1 MLATGCQ
8 VNELLTATQTPTAT
22 HSNTYINCR
31 TGASLKLQ
39 QGLEGATE
47 QQGGRG
53 WRLERSPKVPQ
64 KRRGYSRKVRQAHYN
79 SSGVERQTTDEE
91 WGRVGQGGALAYK
104 CNHFVVQTSKTKSEI
119 GKTKGQRRE
128 RGCGPTSWLP
138 PFVDCGSRSHSWSRS
153 CALRPTDWPASPP
166 FRKGPPSGSERD
178 GLAARQ
184 GRSARALPAERVRQK
199 HLFLF
204 RTPPPPCRPSV
215 RWVGYPLS
223 AIREVHAEL
232 ARNRLQLHQFPT
244 LAERRASR
252 TALAGRMY
260 LRDTF
265 RGEWLAGS
273 LARWLP
279 GVRITYGKR
288 NEAPTGLVV
297 QQSPCSEHVC
307 APDIVVGRLSSSLL
321 YSRRIANIDRLSSIA
336 VGFAFS
342 DARDS

>member
-1 MLATGCQ
+1 M
-8 VNELLTATQTPTAT
+8 
-22 HSNTYINCR
+22 
-31 TGASLKLQ
+31 
-39 QGLEGATE
+39 
-47 QQGGRG
+47 
-53 WRLERSPKVPQ
+53 
-64 KRRGYSRKVRQAHYN
+64 
-79 SSGVERQTTDEE
+79 
-91 WGRVGQGGALAYK
+91 
-104 CNHFVVQTSKTKSEI
+104 
-119 GKTKGQRRE
+119 
-128 RGCGPTSWLP
+128 
-138 PFVDCGSRSHSWSRS
+138 
-153 CALRPTDWPASPP
+153 
-166 FRKGPPSGSERD
+166 
-178 GLAARQ
+178 
-184 GRSARALPAERVRQK
+184 RALPAERVRQK

-204 RTPPPPCRPSV
+204 RTPPPLQAVSPSS
-215 RWVGYPLS
+215 RLS
-223 AIREVHAEL
+223 AIGYPRSTRRTGSEPVA
-232 ARNRLQLHQFPT
+232 AAPVPHQFPT

>member
-47 QQGGRG
+47 QQGGGGGDWSAPQKTR
-53 WRLERSPKVPQ
+53 RRNQKINNYYDVAAHPKRDAFRPQSQVKTGRWDKGGGKGRKGEPQ

-166 FRKGPPSGSERD
+166 FRKAHQVEAKEMGLLPDKDGAWERCPQSECD
-178 GLAARQ
+178 KNTCSCFEL
-184 GRSARALPAERVRQK
+184 
-199 HLFLF
+199 
-204 RTPPPPCRPSV
+204 PPCRPSV
-215 RWVGYPLS
+215 RRVGYPLS

-232 ARNRLQLHQFPT
+232 ARNRLQLHQCHTSSLP
-244 LAERRASR
+244 LRSDELVALLSQAECICEIHFGVS
-252 TALAGRMY
+252 G
-260 LRDTF
+260 
-265 RGEWLAGS
+265 WLA
-273 LARWLP
+273 R
-279 GVRITYGKR
+279 
-288 NEAPTGLVV
+288 
-297 QQSPCSEHVC
+297 
-307 APDIVVGRLSSSLL
+307 
-321 YSRRIANIDRLSSIA
+321 
-336 VGFAFS
+336 
-342 DARDS
+342 